1 MWRPRHAQCH
11 HRAALYLI
19 FCAAVIAR
27 SSCTPGVRGMQYVKH
42 SVPGSTLLG
51 CINLAMLTIYIRYAR
66 HVVTWQ
72 LWKTTGKGCQL
83 HSSVRS
89 YAGVFD
95 GHGAADAAEL
105 TACRMH
111 KLLAEEL
118 GASANE

>member
-1 MWRPRHAQCH
+1 
-11 HRAALYLI
+11 
-19 FCAAVIAR
+19 
-27 SSCTPGVRGMQYVKH
+27 MQYIKH

-51 CINLAMLTIYIRYAR
+51 CIILAMLTIYIRYAR
-66 HVVTWQ
+66 HIVTHQ

-83 HSSVRS
+83 HLAVSS

-95 GHGAADAAEL
+95 GHGAAKAAEL
-105 TACRMH
+105 TAHRMH